1 MFRTSVPPNE
11 MHPELTSQKPAIS
24 LATVD
29 LPDPLGPTIAVICP
43 GFSVDCLETLE
54 EIEVENKEKF
64 LTHGGVSYHYIP
76 ALNAEKAHIEM
87 MGELILDKLQ

>member
-1 MFRTSVPPNE
+1 MVTTLYRSLFRRSGFSR
-11 MHPELTSQKPAIS
+11 HSRKY
-24 LATVD
+24 
-29 LPDPLGPTIAVICP
+29 AVICP

-64 LTHGGVSYHYIP
+64 LAHGGVSYHYIP

-87 MGELILDKLQ
+87 MAELILDKLQ